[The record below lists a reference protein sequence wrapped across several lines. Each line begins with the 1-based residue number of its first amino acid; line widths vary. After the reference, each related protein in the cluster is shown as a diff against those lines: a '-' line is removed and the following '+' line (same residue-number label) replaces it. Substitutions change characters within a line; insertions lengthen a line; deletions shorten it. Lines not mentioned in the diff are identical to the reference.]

1 MRQSQYHLEF
11 FKPSEDLTELL
22 EASLLLAKPE
32 QLWDDD
38 DLERAHAWIELMFL
52 EAR

>member
-1 MRQSQYHLEF
+1 MVTPLES
-11 FKPSEDLTELL
+11 PSDDLAELL

-38 DLERAHAWIELMFL
+38 DMERVHAWIELMFL
-52 EAR
+52 EAK